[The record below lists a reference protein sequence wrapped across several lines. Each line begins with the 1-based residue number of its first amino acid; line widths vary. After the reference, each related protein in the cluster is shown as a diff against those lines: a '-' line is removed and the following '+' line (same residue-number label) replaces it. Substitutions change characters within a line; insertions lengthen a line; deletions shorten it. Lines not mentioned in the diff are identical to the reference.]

1 MEEEIT
7 TGKNFQNVMVQV
19 DSSMKPQGDLLA
31 STFNLNIMVGGMN
44 IKLEAEGDNK
54 LDKVDA
60 NTKMSVYFNGP
71 SPRC

>member
-1 MEEEIT
+1 
-7 TGKNFQNVMVQV
+7 MVQV

-44 IKLEAEGDNK
+44 IKLEVEGDNK

-60 NTKMSVYFNGP
+60 NTKMSVYFNGH
-71 SPRC
+71 SPC